1 MDTRS
6 VPTPLDSPSLD
17 ASALAHVPDVDE
29 AGAACQRPKTLPVSS
44 LVPAL
49 TLIALNFVT
58 KEFSLIDM
66 VIDTVGSGRSHR
78 PAAK

>member
-1 MDTRS
+1 
-6 VPTPLDSPSLD
+6 
-17 ASALAHVPDVDE
+17 
-29 AGAACQRPKTLPVSS
+29 
-44 LVPAL
+44 VPAL